1 MGWLNSTNAKEIGT
15 LYLIFAVF
23 AGMIGTAFSVL
34 IRLELSSPGVQF
46 LQGDH
51 QLFNGAPLN
60 CFVRSDEK
68 LVVVVKL
75 LNLIL
80 TSQGQ
85 PNPIV
90 SSSKELLSLKATTL
104 ASLGQLNGEN
114 STVVKLSERT
124 SASYGSH
131 GEDNKSL
138 QLSTLV
144 LIPDMLVYKLYLLTS
159 WLHFLGEVFYVEVL
173 ILIWSSGRVAR
184 SNLKERRHLKEP
196 IGGQNKNSGSPEGK
210 SSGGDGGLI
219 LARVAKFKP
228 NLVKG
233 SRCIST
239 KDSIPAGFDKLGKL
253 RELNSQN
260 TSTINTKIL
269 NLMCDTNILIG
280 AYTKLKST
288 PGNMNPGVHKEI
300 LDEKNL
306 AWFENLKKEL
316 HTNQFQ
322 FIPARRLEVLKLNGK
337 VNRPL
342 GIVSSREKIVQGAII
357 LVLEAIFEPSFLQ
370 HSHGYHPNRA
380 CHSALEEVKQTFTA
394 VNWFIEGDISKCFD
408 SFDHNLLISLVSKRI
423 KDKGFMDLLHKALR
437 AGYLLQGQKFSHE
450 LGFPQGSIVSPILC
464 NILFHG
470 LDEYVLSLKE
480 NFNIGTRSK
489 SNPERKNITRVG
501 NVLEV
506 HNKNIGSCLQK
517 ETSYKRLVY
526 VRYAD
531 KFLIGIIGSLA
542 DCNIIR
548 DKIFLFLQNELKLN
562 LNLEN
567 SKITHAKFD
576 SAHFLGT
583 DIRMRPL
590 HKKPSRLV
598 IRVNS
603 RYQSKFGKRPQLL
616 APINK
621 IVNKL
626 VEKGFA
632 KPGGKPT
639 RFTRMI
645 PFETHQIVNHFNLMW
660 RGFSNYY
667 SFAENY
673 GKMGRIYYILKYS
686 CVLTLASKLRLF
698 TAKKVFAKFGK
709 NTNIIVNNNIVA
721 SFPVPSFDKPKKNL
735 NLNFNKYGS
744 CSQKR

>member
-1 MGWLNSTNAKEIGT
+1 
-15 LYLIFAVF
+15 
-23 AGMIGTAFSVL
+23 
-34 IRLELSSPGVQF
+34 
-46 LQGDH
+46 
-51 QLFNGAPLN
+51 
-60 CFVRSDEK
+60 
-68 LVVVVKL
+68 
-75 LNLIL
+75 
-80 TSQGQ
+80 
-85 PNPIV
+85 
-90 SSSKELLSLKATTL
+90 LSLKATTL

-114 STVVKLSERT
+114 STVVKLSERM

-144 LIPDMLVYKLYLLTS
+144 LTPDVLVNKLYLLAS
-159 WLHFLGEVFYVEVL
+159 WLHFLGQVFYVEVL

-196 IGGQNKNSGSPEGK
+196 IGGQNKNSGSPDGQK
-210 SSGGDGGLI
+210 LWGDGGLI
-219 LARVAKFKP
+219 LARVGKFNP
-228 NLVKG
+228 TLVKG

-239 KDSIPAGFDKLGKL
+239 KESIPAGFDKLGKL

-260 TSTINTKIL
+260 TSIVNTKIL

-280 AYTKLKST
+280 TYTKLKST
-288 PGNMNPGVHKEI
+288 PGNRIPGVHKEK
-300 LDEKNL
+300 LDGINL

-322 FIPARRLEVLKLNGK
+322 FRPARRLEIHKLNGK
-337 VNRPL
+337 CTRPL
-342 GIVSSREKIVQGAII
+342 GIASSREKIVQGAIL

-370 HSHGYHPNRA
+370 HSHGYGYGYHPNRG

-394 VNWFIEGDISKCFD
+394 VNWFIEGDISKAFETFD
-408 SFDHNLLISLVSKRI
+408 QKLLISLVSKRI

-437 AGYLLQGQKFSHE
+437 AGYLLQGQNFSPE
-450 LGFPQGSIVSPILC
+450 LGIPQGSIISPILC
-464 NILFHG
+464 NILLHG

-489 SNPERKNITRVG
+489 TNPERKNLTRVG
-501 NVLEV
+501 NILEV
-506 HNKNIGSCLQK
+506 HNKKIGSCLHK

-526 VRYAD
+526 VRYGD
-531 KFLIGIIGSLA
+531 KFLLGIIGSLA
-542 DCNIIR
+542 DCKIIR
-548 DKIFLFLQNELKLN
+548 DKIFFFLHNELKLN
-562 LNLEN
+562 LNLDN

-583 DIRMRPL
+583 DIRMTPL
-590 HKKPSRLV
+590 HKKPSRLI

-603 RYQSKFGKRPQLL
+603 RYQSKLGTRPQLL
-616 APINK
+616 APINN

-639 RFTRMI
+639 RVTRMI
-645 PFETHQIVNHFNLMW
+645 PFETHQIVNQLNLMW
-660 RGFSNYY
+660 RGISNYY
-667 SFAENY
+667 SFADNY

-698 TAKKVFAKFGK
+698 TANKVFAKLGK
-709 NTNIIVNNNIVA
+709 DTNILMNNKIVA
-721 SFPVPSFDKPKKNL
+721 SFPVPSFAKPKKISKFKK
-735 NLNFNKYGS
+735 FNEYGS